1 MVSEPETAQ
10 TVIRVAVYVRA
21 MTADDGEAIAAG
33 SMDESVVVVGLEGPG
48 SPKPA
53 DLAAL
58 EALET
63 GARNGRDAPDVA
75 VLAADASK
83 AAERAGD
90 PDGGAEEQ
98 GQGQFGPAA
107 LPDAEVRVAVVTV
120 PDRPTASERAIV
132 EALSERAG
140 TVLFASERGTAGEGV
155 TGAVG
160 TLVSLVREAG
170 IVNVD
175 LADLKTVFRA
185 GGLAALGVGT
195 GPLAEPVA
203 AVESAFWA
211 VPRAIETDPG
221 GGVIVDVVGPP
232 ETSVTDT
239 NAVVSAV
246 QGRVGPDAHVIWGG
260 AVDASRDRSL
270 KIRLAVGGVRNARV
284 APGDGCPRCG
294 TPLSVYDADSR
305 RTLSCDACG
314 FAGVSVRLRG

>member
-1 MVSEPETAQ
+1 
-10 TVIRVAVYVRA
+10 
-21 MTADDGEAIAAG
+21 MTADDGGAIAAG

-53 DLAAL
+53 DLAAV
-58 EALET
+58 EAVET
-63 GARNGRDAPDVA
+63 GIRDGADTPDVA
-75 VLAADASK
+75 VLAADAST
-83 AAERAGD
+83 AAERTGD
-90 PDGGAEEQ
+90 PDVDSEGR
-98 GQGQFGPAA
+98 FGPAA
-107 LPDAEVRVAVVTV
+107 LPDAELRVAVVTV
-120 PDRPTASERAIV
+120 PDRPTPSERAIV

-140 TVLFASERGTAGEGV
+140 TVLFAAERDTGGV

-185 GGLAALGVGT
+185 GELAALGVGT

-203 AVESAFWA
+203 AVESAFRA

-270 KIRLAVGGVRNARV
+270 EVRLAVGGVRNARV

-294 TPLSVYDADSR
+294 TPLSVYDAGGR
-305 RTLSCDACG
+305 RTLSCEACG
-314 FAGVSVRLRG
+314 FADVSVRHRG

>member
-1 MVSEPETAQ
+1 
-10 TVIRVAVYVRA
+10 
-21 MTADDGEAIAAG
+21 MTADDGGAIAAE

-58 EALET
+58 EAVET
-63 GARNGRDAPDVA
+63 GTRDGADAPDTPDVV
-75 VLAADASK
+75 VLAADASR
-83 AAERAGD
+83 AAERADD
-90 PDGGAEEQ
+90 PDGDFDGR
-98 GQGQFGPAA
+98 FGPGV
-107 LPDAEVRVAVVTV
+107 LPDAELRVAVVTV
-120 PDRPTASERAIV
+120 PDRPTAGERAIV

-140 TVLFASERGTAGEGV
+140 TVLFASERDTGGIA
-155 TGAVG
+155 GAVG

-175 LADLKTVFRA
+175 LADLKTVFRT
-185 GGLAALGVGT
+185 GELAALGVGT

-203 AVESAFWA
+203 AVESAFRA

-246 QGRVGPDAHVIWGG
+246 RGRVGPDAHVIWGG

-270 KIRLAVGGVRNARV
+270 KVRLAVGGVGNARV

-294 TPLSVYDADSR
+294 TPLSVYDGGGR
-305 RTLSCDACG
+305 RTLSCEACG
-314 FAGVSVRLRG
+314 FADVSVRHRG